1 VKARPYYFEI
11 KDMVAQFVAAFDDIV
26 IGRFNKN
33 REEEDRINVRYLYA
47 PKQRVMHDI
56 VNLNKTITIPAVAV
70 SVSSISRDPTRVF
83 NKLDGFYYS
92 ANSEG
97 QKAGD
102 LYSRHIKTPIPI
114 NLELNVSILARYQTD
129 IDQILSNFVPFCNPY
144 VIISWY
150 LPKEFNTDIDQEI
163 RSEVLWGGN
172 VAMSYPIELTGAQ
185 KARVTAD
192 TTFTIKGWL
201 FKDEDQPAGNIFY
214 IDQNFVA
221 ESHITEYESMTGADL
236 SGYTTESFETSASP
250 YVTGLFVNGVRLQE
264 PIVYDTLPSDDLEI
278 SLEGMRFNLLDGLIL
293 SASNTNSL
301 TSVDVFDQFTRQ
313 GAITGQQID
322 YTVNSENS
330 ISLTL
335 PTSDDLEGTF
345 AFVPYN
351 SAGWDTSVNSYLSAT
366 APEGDDGRGNKPIYI
381 EFL

>member
-1 VKARPYYFEI
+1 MI
-11 KDMVAQFVAAFDDIV
+11 AQFVAAFDDIV

-56 VNLNKTITIPAVAV
+56 INLNKTITIPAVAV
-70 SVSSISRDPTRVF
+70 SVGSISRDSTRVF

-97 QKAGD
+97 QKSGD
-102 LYSRHIKTPIPI
+102 LFSRHIKTPIPI
-114 NLELNVSILARYQTD
+114 NLELNVSIIARYQTD

-150 LPKEFNTDIDQEI
+150 LPKDFNTDIDQEI
-163 RSEVLWGGN
+163 RSEVLWNGN
-172 VAMSYPIELTGAQ
+172 VSMNYPVELVSSQ

-192 TTFTIKGWL
+192 TTFTVKGWL

-221 ESHITEYESMTGADL
+221 ENIITEYESMTGAYL
-236 SGYTTESFETSASP
+236 SGHITESFETSASP
-250 YVTGLFVNGVRLQE
+250 YVTGLFVNGVRLQD
-264 PIVYDTLPSDDLEI
+264 PIVYDTAPANDLEI
-278 SLEGMRFNLLDGLIL
+278 KLEGMRFNLLDGLIL
-293 SASNTNSL
+293 SASDTSSL
-301 TSVDVFDQFTRQ
+301 TSVNVIDQFTRQ
-313 GAITGQQID
+313 GAITGQSLD

-335 PTSDDLEGTF
+335 PVSDDLVGSF

-366 APEGDDGRGNKPIYI
+366 APEGVDGRGDKPIYI